1 MADQDKLLKEKILND
16 ELLKDVNGG
25 ADATG
30 KYSFNS
36 DGSVAFTDKNGKP
49 TVFTADQWQTLR
61 NRWAYTNNPEYYIS
75 TVPLDDLELVLRNP
89 GV

>member
-1 MADQDKLLKEKILND
+1 MDDQDKILND

-30 KYSFNS
+30 RYTFNS
-36 DGSVAFTDKNGKP
+36 DGSVAFTDKNGKSV
-49 TVFTADQWQTLR
+49 VFTPAQWQTLR

-75 TVPLDDLELVLRNP
+75 TVPLEDLQFVLRNP